1 MRLGVPA
8 RTELLDCRTELVLYE
23 ALEVIRGLVA
33 DGIEALAVC
42 LLHSFRNPAHEL
54 LIKKL
59 VADIL
64 AAGVEASVPSTMDS
78 TVEATPMIMLFFS
91 DIIQR
96 GELMK
101 SSYQRRE
108 RPGSG

>member
-1 MRLGVPA
+1 
-8 RTELLDCRTELVLYE
+8 
-23 ALEVIRGLVA
+23 
-33 DGIEALAVC
+33 
-42 LLHSFRNPAHEL
+42 
-54 LIKKL
+54 
-59 VADIL
+59 
-64 AAGVEASVPSTMDS
+64 MDS

-91 DIIQR
+91 DVIQR